1 MIRKKHTQ
9 GFLFPSTT
17 LYTRVSH
24 FFQTKLDLFVGTLIN
39 QIDRM
44 SSVLHRVG
52 PACLDPNCCIGEELI
67 SRTGAD
73 LEGLSFWEYVYSLT
87 MALL

>member
-1 MIRKKHTQ
+1 M
-9 GFLFPSTT
+9 
-17 LYTRVSH
+17 
-24 FFQTKLDLFVGTLIN
+24 GTLIN

-44 SSVLHRVG
+44 SSVLHWVG
-52 PACLDPNCCIGEELI
+52 PECLDPNCCMGEELT

-73 LEGLSFWEYVYSLT
+73 LEGLSFWEYVFSIT